1 MIAILAADS
10 KVCNKYIGIGSQ
22 IKQDLLSAPALLSP
36 HPPAKSPYIQRQ
48 LDVLYQQYQWLW
60 VKATSIDNPS
70 SFHAGLSE
78 SQKAELRAER
88 YLKLAQ
94 SEQQYVA
101 ERAREEQRRY
111 KDELKRAKAAA
122 KNTQPKQNMVQ
133 TRLFEDAFPF
143 DFSYIAERFPQRPYV
158 SNDLEMGTKVRSLK
172 DANRWKYIQYNPII
186 YDHLLIIDY
195 DAPMGVD
202 VKEAI
207 AGLPKPTWIART
219 PRTNKGHIAWALLV
233 PVLTTTAAKL
243 KPLQYLARIEEGFRK
258 HINGDKGFSGTLTKN
273 PTAPDHWDIE
283 WIEPKPYSL
292 DELAAS
298 VQIDRYT
305 SKKKVEQFEPVGLG
319 RKVLTF
325 EKTRHWAYSAVSEY
339 WEKGESVWFAAVAS
353 KVQEINMGFPVPLQE
368 SHCKSISKSIAKWVW
383 KRFTPLTKHQLVLAT
398 HTSEVQAIRGRIG
411 GKKSGVSRAAATSDK
426 RAQAAEMAAKG
437 ITQQVIAAE
446 LGVNQSTVARWLV

>member
-1 MIAILAADS
+1 MNHILSLCYKD
-10 KVCNKYIGIGSQ
+10 CNKYVGIGSQ
-22 IKQDLLSAPALLSP
+22 IKQDLLSEPELLSP
-36 HPPAKSPYIQRQ
+36 HPQAKSPYIQRE
-48 LDVLYQQYQWLW
+48 LDSLYKQYQWAW
-60 VKATSIDNPS
+60 VKATAIDNPA

-94 SEQQYVA
+94 AEQQYVA
-101 ERAREEQRRY
+101 ERAKEEQRRY
-111 KDELKRAKAAA
+111 KDELKRAKAASKKSQPA
-122 KNTQPKQNMVQ
+122 QTQL
-133 TRLFEDAFPF
+133 RLFEDAFPF

-202 VKEAI
+202 IQEAI
-207 AGLPKPTWIART
+207 SGLPKPTWIAKT
-219 PRTNKGHIAWALLV
+219 PRTNRGHIAWALLV
-233 PVLTTTAAKL
+233 PVLTSTAAKL

-258 HINGDKGFSGTLTKN
+258 HINGDKGFAGTLTKN
-273 PTAPDHWDIE
+273 PTAPDFWDIE
-283 WIEPKPYSL
+283 WVEPKPYSL

-298 VQIDRYT
+298 VQIERYT
-305 SKKKVEQFEPVGLG
+305 SKKKAEQFEPVGLG
-319 RKVLTF
+319 RKVLSF

-339 WEKGESVWFAAVAS
+339 WEQGESAWFAAVAA

-411 GKKSGVSRAAATSDK
+411 GKKSGVSRAAATADK
-426 RAQAAEMAAKG
+426 RTVAAEMAATG

-446 LGVNQSTVARWLV
+446 LGISRPTVARWLA